1 MKIFANA
8 SGAIKALS
16 VLKYL
21 KEYRRG
27 IKQANAAG
35 DTELER
41 EYILKSTSTWG
52 KKMVQAFGA
61 EIHVE
66 GRENLPEEGPVVYVC
81 NHQGYGD
88 IIALCAT
95 LDTIQFGFVAK
106 QELAKIPVYGP
117 WILEIRSVLI
127 ERDHPRESI
136 KAISKGINYINDGF
150 SMLIFPEGTRSKGG
164 EMAEFKKGALKLATK
179 PKVPIV
185 PISINDS
192 WRCFEEEG
200 KMKGAKVGMII
211 HPAIET
217 KDLTKEEE
225 KFISDRVE
233 DIVREGVKK
242 LQEES
247 VYNQSAGQNAGS
259 GTEQNAVTS
268 DMDK

>member
-1 MKIFANA
+1 
-8 SGAIKALS
+8 
-16 VLKYL
+16 
-21 KEYRRG
+21 
-27 IKQANAAG
+27 
-35 DTELER
+35 
-41 EYILKSTSTWG
+41 
-52 KKMVQAFGA
+52 
-61 EIHVE
+61 
-66 GRENLPEEGPVVYVC
+66 
-81 NHQGYGD
+81 
-88 IIALCAT
+88 
-95 LDTIQFGFVAK
+95 
-106 QELAKIPVYGP
+106 
-117 WILEIRSVLI
+117 
-127 ERDHPRESI
+127 
-136 KAISKGINYINDGF
+136 
-150 SMLIFPEGTRSKGG
+150 
-164 EMAEFKKGALKLATK
+164 MAEFKKGALKLATK